1 MEKKVW
7 AKKIGTFLLIA
18 ISIVVF
24 PFVLEFVLYKTPVI
38 SRFTNETWF
47 SFMASYVGAIATF
60 VVLRI
65 TLKENQKAVEDEK
78 RRLRRNYEIEKEIS
92 EAKDIQK
99 VLLLD
104 KYDFLNMNTLVID
117 FMKFRKDMYDI
128 QFKIREFQFDEKG
141 QTARDKYFMNLW
153 FLERYYTFYFAE
165 EKRPKENDR
174 EGWIKYVNSI
184 EEKTTEWSHNAMRKR
199 KEIMDLYK
207 EYVDEMKRKEFE

>member
-1 MEKKVW
+1 MKKKVW

-18 ISIVVF
+18 ISIVGF
-24 PFVLEFVLYKTPVI
+24 RFVLEFVLYKTPVI
-38 SRFTNETWF
+38 SQFTNETWF

-165 EKRPKENDR
+165 EKIPKENDR

-184 EEKTTEWSHNAMRKR
+184 EEKTTEWSHNAMLKR
-199 KEIMDLYK
+199 KKIMDLYK
-207 EYVDEMKRKEFE
+207 EYVDEMKRKEFG

>member
-18 ISIVVF
+18 ISIVGF

-165 EKRPKENDR
+165 EKRPKESDR
-174 EGWIKYVNSI
+174 EGWIKYANSI
-184 EEKTTEWSHNAMRKR
+184 EEKTTEWSHNAMLKR
-199 KEIMDLYK
+199 KKIMDLYK
-207 EYVDEMKRKEFE
+207 EYVDEMKRKEFG

>member
-1 MEKKVW
+1 MEKKEW

-18 ISIVVF
+18 IFIVGF

-78 RRLRRNYEIEKEIS
+78 RRLRRNYEIEKEIN
-92 EAKDIQK
+92 EAKEIQK
-99 VLLLD
+99 ILLLD

-128 QFKIREFQFDEKG
+128 QFKIREFQFDKKG

-153 FLERYYTFYFAE
+153 FLERYYGFCFAE
-165 EKRPKENDR
+165 EKRSKENDK
-174 EGWIKYVNSI
+174 EGWIKYVDSI

>member
-141 QTARDKYFMNLW
+141 QTARDLS
-153 FLERYYTFYFAE
+153 L
-165 EKRPKENDR
+165 
-174 EGWIKYVNSI
+174 IHI
-184 EEKTTEWSHNAMRKR
+184 
-199 KEIMDLYK
+199 
-207 EYVDEMKRKEFE
+207 

>member
-1 MEKKVW
+1 MKKKVW

-18 ISIVVF
+18 TSIVGF

-38 SRFTNETWF
+38 SQFTNETWF

-99 VLLLD
+99 VTSLD
-104 KYDFLNMNTLVID
+104 KGTQPFVVCD
-117 FMKFRKDMYDI
+117 
-128 QFKIREFQFDEKG
+128 G
-141 QTARDKYFMNLW
+141 
-153 FLERYYTFYFAE
+153 
-165 EKRPKENDR
+165 
-174 EGWIKYVNSI
+174 
-184 EEKTTEWSHNAMRKR
+184 
-199 KEIMDLYK
+199 
-207 EYVDEMKRKEFE
+207 

>member
-141 QTARDKYFMNLW
+141 QTARDNYFMNLW

-165 EKRPKENDR
+165 DIN
-174 EGWIKYVNSI
+174 
-184 EEKTTEWSHNAMRKR
+184 
-199 KEIMDLYK
+199 
-207 EYVDEMKRKEFE
+207 